1 MKENLFS
8 PMQLDAIREVSNI
21 GAGNAAT
28 ALSQLLNKKIDM
40 SVPSVNIIDF
50 EEVFSNFTDEKEVLG
65 ILIRV
70 LGDTPGNILFI
81 FEKDAASEIV
91 EALIGSADM
100 LLTEMGKSALCEV
113 GNIISGAFMNAIS
126 KFTNLSIM
134 ASVPAMSHDMLG
146 AVLSSTMIETAQFSE
161 NILEIE
167 TNFLTGN
174 NCTEAGGYFY
184 FLPMP
189 GSLEK
194 ILNAIGVM

>member
-50 EEVFSNFTDEKEVLG
+50 EDVFANFTDEKEVLG

-91 EALIGSADM
+91 EALIGSPDM
-100 LLTEMGKSALCEV
+100 LLSEMGKSALCEV

-174 NCTEAGGYFY
+174 NSTEAGGYFY

>member
-1 MKENLFS
+1 MKESLFS

-50 EEVFSNFTDEKEVLG
+50 EDVFANFTDEKEVLG

-91 EALIGSADM
+91 EALIGSSDM
-100 LLTEMGKSALCEV
+100 LLSEMGKSALCEV

-167 TNFLTGN
+167 TNFLTGSN
-174 NCTEAGGYFY
+174 STEAGGYFY